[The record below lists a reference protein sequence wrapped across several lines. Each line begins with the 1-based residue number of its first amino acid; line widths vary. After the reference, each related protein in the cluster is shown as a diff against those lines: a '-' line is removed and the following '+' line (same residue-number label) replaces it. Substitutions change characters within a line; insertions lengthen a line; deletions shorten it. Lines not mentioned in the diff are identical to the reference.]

1 MLRRQVLMFRRQAMA
16 FASLPIAL
24 VAAVALS
31 AQQTQNRGQQP
42 PRDTS
47 AQRPTSDAVPAEK
60 GRIAGRVLTADTGR
74 PVSRARVF
82 INAAEVPGGRGTLT
96 DAEGAYAFT
105 ELPAGRYTVQVSKTG
120 LRSLSDGQRRP
131 LMAGTPLQLNEAQQ
145 LSGIDFRLPRGSV
158 IAGHVLDE
166 SGDPMP
172 GISVQVMLYQ
182 YAQGGRQLL
191 PTGTA
196 QTDDQGAF

>member
-1 MLRRQVLMFRRQAMA
+1 MLRRQVLMFRRQAIA
-16 FASLPIAL
+16 FASLAIAG
-24 VAAVALS
+24 VAAIALS
-31 AQQTQNRGQQP
+31 AQQTQNRRQQP

-47 AQRPTSDAVPAEK
+47 AQRPTSDATPEK

-120 LRSLSDGQRRP
+120 FVSLSYGQRRP

-158 IAGHVLDE
+158 
-166 SGDPMP
+166 
-172 GISVQVMLYQ
+172 
-182 YAQGGRQLL
+182 
-191 PTGTA
+191 
-196 QTDDQGAF
+196 